1 MPPHSTSLD
10 QEGCALKS
18 FLLVESGQFKEED
31 LIEVLSTPTGAKG
44 ATGTRNYPD
53 NVADLKAQVA
63 ANQRGILL
71 VAELIESY
79 GLDVV
84 QAYMKY
90 IQENAEVA
98 VREMLKTIGQKTR
111 ERCVKNIRNH
121 QYCTFCCWTAI
132 LFTFV
137 ILEFIP

>member
-1 MPPHSTSLD
+1 MPPHSTALD

-18 FLLVESGQFKEED
+18 FLLVEGGQFKEDD
-31 LIEVLSTPTGAKG
+31 LVHALLTPTGAIG
-44 ATGTRNYPD
+44 ATGSRNYTD

-63 ANQRGILL
+63 ANQRGIQL
-71 VAELIESY
+71 VVELMEAY

-98 VREMLKTIGQKTR
+98 VRDMLREIGRRTR
-111 ERCVKNIRNH
+111 ERYVTEPPPSGV
-121 QYCTFCCWTAI
+121 QT
-132 LFTFV
+132 
-137 ILEFIP
+137 EFLAFS

>member
-18 FLLVESGQFKEED
+18 FLLVENGKFEDED
-31 LIEVLSTPTGAKG
+31 LYYALNTPTGAIG
-44 ATGTRNYPD
+44 AKGTRNYAD

-63 ANQRGILL
+63 ANQRGIQL
-71 VAELIESY
+71 VVELIEAY

-98 VREMLKTIGQKTR
+98 VRDMLREIGRKTR
-111 ERCVKNIRNH
+111 ER
-121 QYCTFCCWTAI
+121 
-132 LFTFV
+132 
-137 ILEFIP
+137 

>member
-1 MPPHSTSLD
+1 MPPHSSSLD
-10 QEGCALKS
+10 QEGCAFKS
-18 FLLVESGQFKEED
+18 FMLVEGDEFKEFE
-31 LIEVLSTPTGAKG
+31 LHEALTTPTGAKG

-63 ANQRGILL
+63 ANQRGIHL
-71 VAELIESY
+71 VVELIESY

-98 VREMLKTIGQKTR
+98 VRDMLKEIGRKTR
-111 ERCVKNIRNH
+111 ER
-121 QYCTFCCWTAI
+121 
-132 LFTFV
+132 
-137 ILEFIP
+137 